1 MTVERRGNLRMMQG
15 GRLRV
20 TPDPR
25 CAVAAQAVMCGSQD
39 TRVTAM
45 TAEATG
51 RGYGHVCLRVG
62 RVLIYLED
70 RDALREWRSA
80 VDQAVGL
87 ADAVF
92 GPVLPPA
99 RYEPRTPP
107 RAPLQ

>member
-1 MTVERRGNLRMMQG
+1 MTVERRGNLRVMQG

-25 CAVAAQAVMCGSQD
+25 CAVAAQAVMCGPQD
-39 TRVTAM
+39 TRVSAM

-70 RDALREWRSA
+70 REALRSWRTA

-87 ADAVF
+87 ADAAF
-92 GPVLPPA
+92 GQELPPA
-99 RYEPRTPP
+99 HYEPRTPP
-107 RAPLQ
+107 R